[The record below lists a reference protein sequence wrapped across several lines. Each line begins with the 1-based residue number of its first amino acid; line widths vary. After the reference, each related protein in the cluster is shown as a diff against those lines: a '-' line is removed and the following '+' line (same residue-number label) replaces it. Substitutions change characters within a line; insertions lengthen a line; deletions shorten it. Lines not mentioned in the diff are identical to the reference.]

1 MLGTWRFISPVP
13 RFLYLCAMAKVDF
26 KIKGIEEL
34 QKRLNQMKE
43 SVDNRLAMELR
54 QVGEEAVTFSKENK
68 GYHDR
73 TANLKNSISYALFKD
88 GELLEQH
95 IGNIPKPNE
104 DAGGQAQ
111 VADNLARYATQEGV
125 VKPQGYTLIVVAGM
139 NYGKYVEDK
148 GYNVLYLT
156 QNYLREELKKVIN
169 GIINDIVGKK

>member
-1 MLGTWRFISPVP
+1 
-13 RFLYLCAMAKVDF
+13 MAKVDF

-34 QKRLNQMKE
+34 QKRLKE
-43 SVDNRLAMELR
+43 KSALVERKLEMELR

-88 GELLEQH
+88 GELVEQH
-95 IGNIPKPNE
+95 IGKIPKPNE
-104 DAGGQAQ
+104 DANGQAQ
-111 VADNLARYATQEGV
+111 VADNLTRYAAQEGV
-125 VKPQGYTLIVVAGM
+125 VKPHGYTLIVVAGM

-156 QNYLREELKKVIN
+156 QNYLREELKKVVN
-169 GIINDIVGKK
+169 GIISDIIGKK

>member
-1 MLGTWRFISPVP
+1 
-13 RFLYLCAMAKVDF
+13 MAKVDF

-34 QKRLNQMKE
+34 QKRLNQIKD
-43 SVDNRLAMELR
+43 SVDRRLAMELR

-73 TANLKNSISYALFKD
+73 TANLKNSISYALYKD

-95 IGNIPKPNE
+95 IGSIPKPEE
-104 DAGGQAQ
+104 DVNGQAQ
-111 VADNLARYATQEGV
+111 VADNLARYATQDGV

-169 GIINDIVGKK
+169 GIINDIAGKK

>member
-1 MLGTWRFISPVP
+1 
-13 RFLYLCAMAKVDF
+13 MAKVDF

-34 QKRLNQMKE
+34 QKRLKE
-43 SVDNRLAMELR
+43 KSALVERKLEMELR

-88 GELLEQH
+88 GELVEQH
-95 IGNIPKPNE
+95 IGKIPKPSE
-104 DAGGQAQ
+104 DANGQAQ
-111 VADNLARYATQEGV
+111 VADNLTRYAAQEGV
-125 VKPQGYTLIVVAGM
+125 VKPHGYTLIVVAGM

-156 QNYLREELKKVIN
+156 QNYLREELKKVVN
-169 GIINDIVGKK
+169 GIISDIIGRK

>member
-1 MLGTWRFISPVP
+1 
-13 RFLYLCAMAKVDF
+13 MAKVDF

-73 TANLKNSISYALFKD
+73 TANLKNSISYALYKD

-95 IGNIPKPNE
+95 IGNIPKPDE

-111 VADNLARYATQEGV
+111 VADNLARYAAQEGV
-125 VKPQGYTLIVVAGM
+125 VKPHGYTLIVVAGM

-169 GIINDIVGKK
+169 GIISDIIGKK

>member
-1 MLGTWRFISPVP
+1 MPS
-13 RFLYLCAMAKVDF
+13 FLYLCAMAKVDF

-34 QKRLNQMKE
+34 QKRLNQMRE

-104 DAGGQAQ
+104 DVGGQ
-111 VADNLARYATQEGV
+111 V
-125 VKPQGYTLIVVAGM
+125 
-139 NYGKYVEDK
+139 
-148 GYNVLYLT
+148 
-156 QNYLREELKKVIN
+156 
-169 GIINDIVGKK
+169 

>member
-1 MLGTWRFISPVP
+1 
-13 RFLYLCAMAKVDF
+13 MAKVDF

-111 VADNLARYATQEGV
+111 VADNLSRYATQEGV

-169 GIINDIVGKK
+169 GIINDIAGKK